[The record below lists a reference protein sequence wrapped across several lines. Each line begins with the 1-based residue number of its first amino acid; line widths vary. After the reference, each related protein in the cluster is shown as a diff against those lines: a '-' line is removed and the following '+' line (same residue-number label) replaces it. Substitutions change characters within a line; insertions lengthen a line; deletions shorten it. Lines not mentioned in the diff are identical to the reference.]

1 MTASL
6 AAPATSRSTKNRV
19 HGNNKFCPAAEGSPP
34 LSGGGIVLVGVVRT
48 RITDNQ
54 VNDNS
59 SGGTLA
65 SGGIVLISAAL
76 TGGADESHNTVADN
90 DLHRNQRADIVWDGS
105 GTDNRFIDNDC
116 ASSIPPGL
124 CHP

>member
-1 MTASL
+1 MIDLGRVAVL
-6 AAPATSRSTKNRV
+6 A
-19 HGNNKFCPAAEGSPP
+19 
-34 LSGGGIVLVGVVRT
+34 GIR
-48 RITDNQ
+48 RQ

-76 TGGADESHNTVADN
+76 TGGADVADN
-90 DLHRNQRADIVWDGS
+90 DLHGNQPADIVWDGS
-105 GTDNRFIDNDC
+105 GNDNRFIDNDC